1 MLKLMWER
9 LTKKRRTSCARVEVE
24 RVSLVRGIGGVIR
37 GADKE
42 AFQLEAG
49 TKQVSHRIKAL
60 IQVLNIGREPRAL
73 QVPNDLQ
80 AQDKERLDMALQL
93 RLKGTAVVRQTL
105 GVWLGPGV
113 VTHQIKHRLSNLILI
128 TRRMNLFSFASF
140 SVLCF
145 WGKETSV
152 NNST

>member
-1 MLKLMWER
+1 MWER

-113 VTHQIKHRLSNLILI
+113 VTHQIKHRLSDLII
-128 TRRMNLFSFASF
+128 IN
-140 SVLCF
+140 
-145 WGKETSV
+145 
-152 NNST
+152 